1 MSVLGGVLL
10 AYLAFF
16 LLTCRA
22 PYSGDEWGPQ
32 WLSCARTV
40 RSGASGRRYAT
51 HTARTVRSA
60 ASGRRHA
67 HCHTAEA
74 ARCWAVLPH
83 ESHDAA
89 SAATLT
95 APASRAARTVATV
108 ARATIRVRVEPQP
121 EGNGC
126 HRCPSHH

>member
-40 RSGASGRRYAT
+40 RS
-51 HTARTVRSA
+51 A
-60 ASGRRHA
+60 ASGWRHA

-74 ARCWAVLPH
+74 ARCWAVLPR
-83 ESHDAA
+83 ESHRRLGSHAHRPSLA
-89 SAATLT
+89 SG
-95 APASRAARTVATV
+95 SNR
-108 ARATIRVRVEPQP
+108 
-121 EGNGC
+121 C
-126 HRCPSHH
+126 HRCPSRR

>member
-40 RSGASGRRYAT
+40 RSAIVCGAALR
-51 HTARTVRSA
+51 
-60 ASGRRHA
+60 
-67 HCHTAEA
+67 EA
-74 ARCWAVLPH
+74 L
-83 ESHDAA
+83 
-89 SAATLT
+89 
-95 APASRAARTVATV
+95 RAAPSKTPRTLPRCRGARLTVQPRDGHRRLLRTLSVA
-108 ARATIRVRVEPQP
+108 APEKGERRSPALKFALEPV
-121 EGNGC
+121 NK
-126 HRCPSHH
+126 

>member
-40 RSGASGRRYAT
+40 RSGASGRRYAK
-51 HTARTVRSA
+51 HIARTVRSA
-60 ASGRRHA
+60 ASWRRHA
-67 HCHTAEA
+67 HCHAAEA

-83 ESHDAA
+83 ESHAHRLRSHAHCPSLA
-89 SAATLT
+89 SG
-95 APASRAARTVATV
+95 SDRY
-108 ARATIRVRVEPQP
+108 
-121 EGNGC
+121 
-126 HRCPSHH
+126 HRCPSRR